1 MKIKYKEPYWVKF
14 QWDITEHHDNQYVT
28 KFDKEEN
35 KILKDFL
42 HKENYI
48 ITCNFKI
55 KSHYKKDDISMVYGK
70 PGKNLGL
77 SYNQKSKTLAF
88 EFWTTNNTEDMF
100 NFVEF
105 KTLTTK
111 EIENGITL
119 SVARDKNK
127 ITVYKNFVEDNS
139 IEFQGNL
146 IDDYKDNALFIGCS
160 SPDCDSEKHRYYGE
174 IDISHFS
181 ILSKESDI
189 EKGKILYESETHNLL
204 LHKFYDDVLCY
215 YDFKTI
221 NNLGIIYDESKNT
234 NFLEKVPTEYV
245 K

>member
-35 KILKDFL
+35 NIIKDFL

-55 KSHYKKDDISMVYGK
+55 KNHYKKDDISMVYGK

-105 KTLTTK
+105 KTSTTK

-174 IDISHFS
+174 IDINHFS

-189 EKGKILYESETHNLL
+189 EKGKILYESEIHNLL
-204 LHKFYDDVLCY
+204 IHKFYDDVLCY

-234 NFLEKVPTEYV
+234 NFLERVPIEYV

>member
-35 KILKDFL
+35 NIIKDFL

-55 KSHYKKDDISMVYGK
+55 KNHYKKDDVSMVYGK

-77 SYNQKSKTLAF
+77 SYNQKSKTVAF
-88 EFWTTNNTEDMF
+88 EFWTTNNTEDVF

-105 KTLTTK
+105 KTLTVK
-111 EIENGITL
+111 EIENGVTL

-139 IEFQGNL
+139 VEFQGNL

-174 IDISHFS
+174 IDINHFS

-189 EKGKILYESETHNLL
+189 EKGKILYESEIHNLL
-204 LHKFYDDVLCY
+204 IHKFYDDVLCY